1 MNGKTVIVTGSN
13 TGIGRV
19 TALELARQGADV
31 VMACRSEERAAPVV
45 EEIQKATGANVEYM
59 KLDLGSFAGIQD
71 FADAYLKTGK
81 PIDVLVNNAGIAGLI
96 GQTSDGFEM
105 HFGVNHLGPMLL
117 THLLLDRIKESV
129 ETSGHGRIVTVAS
142 RAHTRVQGI
151 DYSTVKQRT
160 LTKTGFPEYSVS
172 KLGNVLFNMEL
183 AKHLEGTNIHTY
195 ALHPGVVASDIWRR
209 VPALVRPIAKLFMI
223 TNEEGAQTS
232 IYCASSPGC
241 AGETGLYYDKSKL
254 KTTANHATSEA
265 AQECWEKSMEYIGK

>member
-1 MNGKTVIVTGSN
+1 MKGKTVIVTGSN

-19 TALELARQGADV
+19 TALELARQGADI

-45 EEIQKATGANVEYM
+45 EEIRKATGANVEFM
-59 KLDLGSFAGIQD
+59 KLDLGSFADVQD

-96 GQTSDGFEM
+96 GQTTDGFEM
-105 HFGVNHLGPMLL
+105 QFGVNHLGPMLL
-117 THLLLDRIKESV
+117 THLLLDRVKETAES
-129 ETSGHGRIVTVAS
+129 TGHARIVNVAS

-151 DYSTVKQRT
+151 DYGTVKERT
-160 LTKTGFPEYSVS
+160 KTKTGFPEYCVS
-172 KLGNVLFNMEL
+172 KLGNVFFNMEL
-183 AKHLEGTNIHTY
+183 AKHLEDTNVHTY

-209 VPALVRPIAKLFMI
+209 IPALVRPIAKLFMI

-232 IYCASSPGC
+232 IYCASSPDC
-241 AGETGLYYDKSKL
+241 ADDTGLYYDKSKL
-254 KTTANHATSEA
+254 KTTASHATSAA